1 MSVAVNPMS
10 HGLYGRKDSAV
21 EACRVPSPAEV
32 WDLYPAPDYVNRC
45 AGVRTLEGADRKG
58 ERINGQPHAWSS
70 ATDEVFESH
79 RERREGFI
87 LAALLTGALLAG
99 SAIGGV
105 FSNSEELPVVSQ
117 PVAVAGSGVAR

>member
-21 EACRVPSPAEV
+21 ETCRMPSAAEV
-32 WDLYPAPDYVNRC
+32 WDLYSASHSANRC
-45 AGVRTLEGADRKG
+45 AGVRTLDSAARKG
-58 ERINGQPHAWSS
+58 ERINKRPPAWSS

-79 RERREGFI
+79 RERKEGFI
-87 LAALLTGALLAG
+87 LAVLLTGALLAG

-117 PVAVAGSGVAR
+117 PVAIADSGVAR